1 MSVNDNFHIKCKTLT
16 LTLNIS
22 TPQTTM
28 KTETRVGR
36 AENYLQQLN
45 SNGFTTQPIA
55 LGNCS
60 NIMPEFGRFQD
71 VQRLF
76 GIKRGT
82 LYNLAAEGLVKSV
95 CLRRRGNVKGVRLF
109 YLQSISD
116 YLHKLME
123 EQNGELNT
131 SDPGL

>member
-1 MSVNDNFHIKCKTLT
+1 MR
-16 LTLNIS
+16 
-22 TPQTTM
+22 PQRQRRQPPKLTM
-28 KTETRVGR
+28 KTQTRIGR
-36 AENYLQQLN
+36 AENYLQELN
-45 SNGFTTQPIA
+45 SSGFTTQPIA
-55 LGNCS
+55 LGNCT

-82 LYNLAAEGLVKSV
+82 LYGLVEAGVVKSV
-95 CLRRRGNVKGVRLF
+95 SLRRCGNVKGVRLF

-123 EQNGELNT
+123 EQNGQKDDELNV
-131 SDPGL
+131 SDPGI